1 MSPAEPLSPGP
12 PARTDADRPEWFRAF
27 LADRS
32 TRKPSPHTV
41 DAYRR
46 DFDAIAAVLAG
57 GPEHLAALEPAAIT
71 KDAMRQAFATF
82 AASREAASIRRCWS
96 TWNTLCSY
104 LFTAELLGAN
114 PMQFVGRPKVAKN
127 LPKSLPAAAAKAL
140 VDAVGDQSDAKLRN
154 EWPERD
160 RAIILTTLLSGLR
173 AGELRAANIG
183 DVRLTEHGG
192 VIHVRGKGNKDRA
205 IPIEATLIDVLSD
218 YLASR
223 GNRFPATVQRRQA
236 GDVPALRWWPTAA
249 PLFVGVDGQR
259 ITRGALQYRVLRAFR
274 LAGPDAHRNPGA
286 LVHSLRHTYATELA
300 NTNISVYSLMKLL
313 GHESLA
319 TSQRYVNAAGTET
332 RSAAAQN
339 PLYHLAGGG
348 KQPLPQ
354 RGPAAPL

>member
-1 MSPAEPLSPGP
+1 MSPAEPPSPGP

-57 GPEHLAALEPAAIT
+57 GPEHLAALDCAAIT
-71 KDAMRQAFATF
+71 KDTMRQAFAVF

-104 LFTAELLGAN
+104 LFTAELLEAN

-127 LPKSLPAAAAKAL
+127 LPKSLPATAAKAL
-140 VDAVGDQSDAKLRN
+140 VDAVADHSDTKLRN

-160 RAIILTTLLSGLR
+160 RALILTTLLTGLR

-183 DVRLTEHGG
+183 DVRLADQGG

-205 IPIEATLIDVLSD
+205 IPIEAALLDVLGD
-218 YLASR
+218 YLGSR
-223 GNRFPATVQRRQA
+223 GARFPATTRRRQA
-236 GDVPALRWWPTAA
+236 GDVPALRRWPTTA

-259 ITRGALQYRVLRAFR
+259 ITRGALQYRILRAFR

-286 LVHSLRHTYATELA
+286 LVHALRHTYATELA
-300 NTNISVYSLMKLL
+300 NTNISVYTLMRLL
-313 GHESLA
+313 GHESMA
-319 TSQRYVNAAGTET
+319 TSQRYVSAAGAET
-332 RSAAAQN
+332 RSAAAVN
-339 PLYHLAGGG
+339 PLYQLVD
-348 KQPLPQ
+348 
-354 RGPAAPL
+354 AAPPSGDER